1 MVLSWI
7 KSEPSKW
14 KMFVANR
21 VTEIQNT
28 TDPALWFY
36 CPGKSNP
43 ADLLTRGVSAKQLI
57 NSDLWLTGPSTS
69 EISVV
74 PEENK
79 DIEMPAEESEVDEML
94 LVALSKVEEPV
105 IVFDVDRW
113 GSFLKAIRVVAWVR
127 RFIQNVRKQNI
138 TQMVI

>member
-1 MVLSWI
+1 
-7 KSEPSKW
+7 
-14 KMFVANR
+14 MFVANR